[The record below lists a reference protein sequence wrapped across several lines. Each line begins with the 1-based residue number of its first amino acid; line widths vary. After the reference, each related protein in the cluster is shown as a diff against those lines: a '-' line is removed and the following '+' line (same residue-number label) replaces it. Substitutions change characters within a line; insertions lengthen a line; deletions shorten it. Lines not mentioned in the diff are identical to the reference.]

1 MALGESARRARRAA
15 SRAERRLR
23 ARAFLRAV
31 AFWLPLPLGYAA
43 SALTVLKLT
52 SASPSAQRIALG
64 AGALL
69 AAVSIGMALRAL
81 LRRPAPWSGALAL
94 DEHHGLSDRITTA
107 LSLLERPEAE
117 RTALSQAAI
126 EDGLSVVDR
135 LDPRRAVPVPIPR
148 ELGVSVVLAALLVGA
163 AWFEIRVTRVLPPP
177 ASFEPLVMAADDLE
191 LFSDIARRMSDKT
204 DDPESLAAIRRFN
217 ALVEDIAAR
226 RLERQ
231 EAFERMSDLEA
242 ELAKSADIDREAREL
257 GLEGLGRELQ
267 RSGLAKTAAQA
278 LEEKRLADAAKALRE
293 LADKLKKKGQP
304 PSRSEL
310 EKLRGAVERASRQSG
325 ERLAAIEQRRRELA
339 EEKKSLLKKKSEG
352 GNKNDNSKTDAKLA
366 ENQRKLERLER
377 DQDRAER
384 AARQLS
390 DLDRQLAQA
399 ASDLMKD
406 MQAGAE
412 DIRRS
417 ADEVEKVE
425 KREMSEKE
433 KRELLE
439 RLREMKEL
447 LRQQGQ
453 AGQERMRQ
461 MRRFGQRARGASGGD
476 EGERSGK
483 PGQKGQGQGQGQ
495 GTRTEHVQ
503 VPRIVQV
510 PGGSGQPGQGKP
522 GDSKGDQPGAG
533 PQAGSGHDD
542 RLAGE
547 ATNPPKG
554 ETHDVS
560 AAAVD
565 TGQGSASA
573 EVIHGAA
580 ERGFVGKAYRDV
592 YVDYQTVAEQS
603 LEHDEI
609 PPGYRFYVRRYFQ
622 LIRPRE

>member
-1 MALGESARRARRAA
+1 MALAESARRARRAVA
-15 SRAERRLR
+15 RAERRLR
-23 ARAFLRAV
+23 ARAFLRRV
-31 AFWLPLPLGYAA
+31 ALWLPVPLGYAA
-43 SALTVLKLT
+43 LALCALKLT
-52 SASPSAQRIALG
+52 SASPAAQRVVLICG
-64 AGALL
+64 VLL
-69 AAVSIGMALRAL
+69 AAATLGSALAAL
-81 LRRPAPWSGALAL
+81 LRRPARWAGSLAL
-94 DEHHGLSDRITTA
+94 DQHHGLSDRITTA

-126 EDGLSVVDR
+126 EDGLALVDR

-148 ELGVSVVLAALLVGA
+148 ELGVSVVLVGLLVGA
-163 AWFEIRVTRVLPPP
+163 AWFEIRVKRVLPPP
-177 ASFEPLVMAADDLE
+177 PSFEPLVMASDDLE
-191 LFSDIARRMSDKT
+191 LFGDIARRMSDKT

-226 RLERQ
+226 RLGRQ

-242 ELAKSADIDREAREL
+242 ELGKSADIDREAREL
-257 GLEGLGRELQ
+257 GLEGLARELQ

-293 LADKLKKKGQP
+293 LADKLKKKGQG
-304 PSRSEL
+304 PSRAEL
-310 EKLRGAVERASRQSG
+310 ERLRGAVEKASRQSG
-325 ERLAAIEQRRRELA
+325 ERLAAIEQRRRELND
-339 EEKKSLLKKKSEG
+339 EKQSLLKRKSQGGDKADKTEG
-352 GNKNDNSKTDAKLA
+352 KLA
-366 ENQRKLERLER
+366 ENERKLERLER
-377 DQDRAER
+377 DRDRAER

-399 ASDLMKD
+399 ASDLAKD
-406 MQAGAE
+406 MQSGAE

-417 ADEVEKVE
+417 ADEVDKVQ

-433 KRELLE
+433 KRELLD

-461 MRRFGQRARGASGGD
+461 MRRFGQRARGGSGGD
-476 EGERSGK
+476 EGEQQSGK
-483 PGQKGQGQGQGQ
+483 PGQKGRGQGQ
-495 GTRTEHVQ
+495 GTRTETVQ
-503 VPRIVQV
+503 LPRIVQV
-510 PGGSGQPGQGKP
+510 PGGGSQAGQGKP
-522 GDSKGDQPGAG
+522 GDSKGDQPGNG
-533 PQAGSGHDD
+533 PQAGSGHDE
-542 RLAGE
+542 RLTGE

>member
-1 MALGESARRARRAA
+1 MGQAEALRRARRAA

-23 ARAFLRAV
+23 MRAFLRRLAT
-31 AFWLPLPLGYAA
+31 WLPLPIGYAA
-43 SALTVLKLT
+43 AALAAMKLGA
-52 SASPSAQRIALG
+52 ASPATQRALVVAGVGLAVIVAGIAL
-64 AGALL
+64 
-69 AAVSIGMALRAL
+69 RTL
-81 LRRPAPWSGALAL
+81 LRRPARWAGSLAL
-94 DEHHGLSDRITTA
+94 DEHHGLSDRVTTA

-117 RTALSQAAI
+117 RTALSLLAI
-126 EDGLSVVDR
+126 EDGLSVVER

-148 ELGVSVVLAALLVGA
+148 EFGVSVLLAALLAGA
-163 AWFEIRVTRVLPPP
+163 AWFEVRITRVLPPP
-177 ASFEPLVMAADDLE
+177 PSFEPLVMAADDLE
-191 LFSDIARRMSDKT
+191 LFGDIARRMSDKA
-204 DDPESLAAIRRFN
+204 DDPESIAAIRRFN
-217 ALVEDIAAR
+217 ALIEDIAAR

-242 ELAKSADIDREAREL
+242 ELAKSAEIDREARDL
-257 GLEGLGRELQ
+257 GLEGLARELA
-267 RSGLAKTAAQA
+267 RSGLTKTAAQA

-293 LADKLKKKGQP
+293 LAEKLKKKQQA
-304 PSRSEL
+304 PSRAEL
-310 EKLRGAVERASRQSG
+310 DRLRGALTRASRQSG

-339 EEKKSLLKKKSEG
+339 EEKQSLLKKKAEAGKG
-352 GNKNDNSKTDAKLA
+352 GDKADGKLA

-390 DLDRQLAQA
+390 DLDRELAEA
-399 ASDLMKD
+399 ARDLAKD
-406 MQAGAE
+406 SQSGAE

-417 ADEVEKVE
+417 AEELDKVE
-425 KREMSEKE
+425 KRELSEKE
-433 KRELLE
+433 KRQLLE

-461 MRRFGQRARGASGGD
+461 MRRFGQRARGGGGRGD
-476 EGERSGK
+476 EGEQSGK
-483 PGQKGQGQGQGQ
+483 PGQQSGRGKGH
-495 GTRTEHVQ
+495 GTRTEQVQ

-510 PGGSGQPGQGKP
+510 PGGTGQSGDGA
-522 GDSKGDQPGAG
+522 KGDQPGSG
-533 PQAGSGHDD
+533 REAGSGHDE

-547 ATNPPKG
+547 ATPQIKG
-554 ETHDVS
+554 DTHDVS

-580 ERGFVGKAYRDV
+580 ERGFVGKAYKDV
-592 YVDYQTVAEQS
+592 YVDYETVAEQS